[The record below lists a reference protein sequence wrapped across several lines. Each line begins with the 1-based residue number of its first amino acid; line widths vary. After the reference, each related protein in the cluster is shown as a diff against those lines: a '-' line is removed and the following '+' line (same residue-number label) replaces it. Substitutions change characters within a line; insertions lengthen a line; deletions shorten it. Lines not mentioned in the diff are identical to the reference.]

1 MFPGKMLTIDKSMS
15 PITETPNV
23 NVSNLELQSFLEKN
37 KQQKQQLETY
47 IIKVTTRNYIHLV
60 QLYVSSV
67 KFG

>member
-23 NVSNLELQSFLEKN
+23 NVSNIELQSFLEKN

>member
-15 PITETPNV
+15 PITETSNV
-23 NVSNLELQSFLEKN
+23 NVSNIELQSFLEKN

>member
-15 PITETPNV
+15 PITETSNV
-23 NVSNLELQSFLEKN
+23 NVSNIELQSFLEKN

-47 IIKVTTRNYIHLV
+47 IIKVTTRTYIHIV

>member
-1 MFPGKMLTIDKSMS
+1 MLTIDKSMS

-23 NVSNLELQSFLEKN
+23 NVSNIELQSFLEKN